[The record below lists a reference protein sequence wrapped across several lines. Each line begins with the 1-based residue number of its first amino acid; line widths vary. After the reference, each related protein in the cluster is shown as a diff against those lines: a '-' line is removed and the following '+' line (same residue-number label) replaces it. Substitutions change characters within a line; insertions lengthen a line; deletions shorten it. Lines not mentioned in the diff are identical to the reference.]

1 MLSAIHHREEKGGDA
16 VKTLV
21 IEKEAIRR
29 NAAVIKEKAGS
40 AAIYAVLTGDAC
52 GAGLVD
58 LAKLLREEGI
68 GRFAVSEPEEARQLR
83 KAGFVDEEILMLRS
97 TTDREELE
105 ELIDLGVVCTIG
117 SHDTGVALNGLAEA
131 RSTVVEAHIQV
142 DTGMG
147 YGGFLATEPEKVLSM
162 YRYLPNVAL
171 SGIYTQIHAAG
182 KKGREAAEQLAIF
195 QQVVEA
201 VHAAGFETGTVH
213 AAGSS
218 ALMNYEFARLDAVR
232 VGSAFLGRCRR
243 SRGDRLTT
251 VGTGEAAIEEIRW
264 LPKGHTVG
272 NSAVPVGY
280 QNGLGVE
287 RPRETG
293 LLSFLGA
300 WRRSRRR
307 YVRIG
312 EQKARVIGQIGAIET
327 LVDVTN
333 IKCAPGDMAV
343 FQVDPLYAK
352 GLKRVYR

>member
-1 MLSAIHHREEKGGDA
+1 M
-16 VKTLV
+16 KTLV
-21 IEKEAIRR
+21 IEKEAVRR

-58 LAKLLREEGI
+58 LARLLREEGI

-105 ELIDLGVVCTIG
+105 ELIDLNVVCTIG

-182 KKGREAAEQLAIF
+182 KKGREAAEQLALF

-213 AAGSS
+213 AAGST

-251 VGTGEAAIEEIRW
+251 VGTGEASIEEIRW

-272 NSAVPVGY
+272 NSTRVGY

-333 IKCAPGDMAV
+333 IKCAPGDIAV